1 MKYPILL
8 ALLMAATAATAAH
21 AQEYVFKDQPFE
33 SGSLSTD
40 GKNFSI
46 STVGYSGNL
55 CDLGGRLKNTASDR
69 PPSGHFPKPKIQN
82 TQFRETI

>member
-8 ALLMAATAATAAH
+8 ALLMAATAAQAASS
-21 AQEYVFKDQPFE
+21 QEYVFKDQPFE

-40 GKNFSI
+40 GKDFSI

-55 CDLGGRLKNTASDR
+55 CDLEAV
-69 PPSGHFPKPKIQN
+69 
-82 TQFRETI
+82 